1 MMVTVRIFGG
11 LANQMF
17 QYAFGRAFS
26 LRKNTELCL
35 DYYEQILRTDF
46 DGENLIR
53 ITDIFDL
60 PVKLYIG
67 KARKDFISRYKLR
80 YVDQFITAL
89 QHKTSCVIT
98 EHNYAHSQTKIE
110 KNENFYLIGHWQS
123 ERYFVDIKDIIRND
137 FRFKIE
143 EQISKLDLYQE
154 MTQSNSV
161 SLHIRGKDY
170 VKNPY
175 YSQCDVHY
183 YLNAI
188 DKISRDNSSLK
199 FYIFTDDLDHVR
211 ENYKELLEFSKI
223 VNVRTPFKSEIVDLL
238 LMSRCQHNIICN
250 SSFSWWGAWLNNNP
264 NKIVISPQRWITS
277 TWLNKSHYSE
287 ESITPVSWHKI

>member
-1 MMVTVRIFGG
+1 MT
-11 LANQMF
+11 
-17 QYAFGRAFS
+17 
-26 LRKNTELCL
+26 
-35 DYYEQILRTDF
+35 
-46 DGENLIR
+46 
-53 ITDIFDL
+53 
-60 PVKLYIG
+60 
-67 KARKDFISRYKLR
+67 
-80 YVDQFITAL
+80 
-89 QHKTSCVIT
+89 CVIT
-98 EHNYAHSQTKIE
+98 EHNYAHSQAKIE
-110 KNENFYLIGHWQS
+110 KNKNFHLIGHWQS

-264 NKIVISPQRWITS
+264 NKIVISPQRWITN